1 MVLSSG
7 EASLPEVTG
16 DCAVICDAYDPESI
30 AEGMY
35 RLYSSEELR
44 RELSLKGLQRAKG
57 FTWQRSAEM
66 LMDVYRELVK

>member
-1 MVLSSG
+1 MLTSG

-16 DCAVICDAYDPESI
+16 DCAVICDAYDTKSI

-44 RELSLKGLQRAKG
+44 KELSRKGLHRAQG
-57 FTWQRSAEM
+57 FTWKRSAEM
-66 LMDVYRELVK
+66 LMDVYRELAK